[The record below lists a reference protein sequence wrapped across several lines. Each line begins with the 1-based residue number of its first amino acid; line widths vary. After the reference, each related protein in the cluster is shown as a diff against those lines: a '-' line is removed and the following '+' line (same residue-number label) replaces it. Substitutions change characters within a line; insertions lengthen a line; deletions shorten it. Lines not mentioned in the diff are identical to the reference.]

1 MFFRAEKS
9 DKGMKIIS
17 GECLE
22 IKSIY
27 DNYFKHFKST
37 PYYIKQFK
45 ILKSDIFV

>member
-22 IKSIY
+22 IKSI
-27 DNYFKHFKST
+27 DSF
-37 PYYIKQFK
+37 ILLK
-45 ILKSDIFV
+45 IPIIPKLFL